1 MEDLGRLSTAEQ
13 EVRTQ
18 REKEMVQLK
27 KTLDE
32 ETANHE
38 AAIASMR
45 QKHTR
50 ATEELHDKLDAA
62 KRVSRERREVGTKFC
77 GRGNCC

>member
-1 MEDLGRLSTAEQ
+1 MEDLGRLSSAEQ
-13 EVRTQ
+13 EVRAQ
-18 REKEMVQLK
+18 REKEMAQLK

-45 QKHTR
+45 QKNTR

-62 KRVSRERREVGTKFC
+62 KRVSREEKKSWNEVS
-77 GRGNCC
+77 